1 MLYVIATCKPLFF
14 LVFFNFFFKIKIWV
28 KNWVATKMKKNVKG
42 ELQRYK
48 VRLVAKSY
56 KQRKVI
62 DYKEVFAFVA

>member
-1 MLYVIATCKPLFF
+1 
-14 LVFFNFFFKIKIWV
+14 
-28 KNWVATKMKKNVKG
+28 MKKNVKG

-56 KQRKVI
+56 KQRKGI